1 MTGFSLM
8 RKGVVT
14 LACLVMFCGAPGRA
28 ARGPAQASALEQAR
42 TAMREGNASRAIALL
57 RPWIASHP
65 RDVTARLMLG
75 DAYGAARQPGQAE
88 AEFKA
93 VLKLS
98 PGNFAALMEL
108 GSLYAE
114 TGRFDQAEP
123 LLARASREHPSSPVA
138 RMEWAMVLAR
148 LHEYPKAAAALRG
161 VAAPSAPGQRI
172 AWERLKAS
180 IDNGLGNTTAAAA
193 DMERALKIAPHD
205 PALQLA
211 TGIVQARAG
220 HASRAIDLLGPIFR
234 ETRSL
239 QAGLPLLDATLA
251 AHRDDSQ
258 TLNAIRTLAQNSK
271 DELAVRLSLARI
283 LARHGFYGE
292 AAKDFE
298 RAAALEPGQA
308 DLLYNLALA
317 RYRAGNLEGALQ
329 SAQQAKSIE
338 DSASIES
345 LLGEIEEAKGESLA
359 AVHSMQAAVALAPG
373 NEEYRLSLGLELL
386 KHETFK
392 PALAVFEEGAQ
403 LFPES
408 LRMRVALGLTY
419 YFLEQYPRSIQT
431 LSAAARLGKDA
442 SLPLEYLGRIQLQQ
456 IVTPDAGAVKQLCG
470 YADAHPQN
478 GTLQAYCGALRV
490 RMARDQ
496 GHPPPPDAL
505 KRLRQAAKLAPKD
518 STARCEL
525 GKALDRARQW
535 PDARRELEAC
545 VRLDPNSV
553 DAHYILAGI
562 YRRLGLKDLAAKEIQ
577 LHDQAVRNMVKDNAR
592 RDRTLEKFLFTMH
605 SAPSHQA
612 PPAD

>member
-1 MTGFSLM
+1 MRGFLLV
-8 RKGVVT
+8 RKVLAT
-14 LACLVMFCGAPGRA
+14 LACLVIVGGVPGPV
-28 ARGPAQASALEQAR
+28 ARGQSQQATLEQAR
-42 TAMREGNASRAIALL
+42 TAMRQGDSSRAIALL
-57 RPWIASHP
+57 RPWVAGHP

-75 DAYGAARQPGQAE
+75 DAFRSARQPQQAE
-88 AEFKA
+88 AEFRA

-98 PGNFAALMEL
+98 PRNFAALMEL

-123 LLARASREHPSSPVA
+123 LLARASREHPASPVA

-148 LHEYPKAAAALRG
+148 LHEYPKAAAALQG
-161 VAAPSAPGQRI
+161 VPAPAAAEQRI

-180 IDNGLGNTTAAAA
+180 IDNGLGKSTAAAA
-193 DMERALKIAPHD
+193 DMERALKLAPND

-211 TGIVQARAG
+211 TGIVQVRAG
-220 HASRAIDLLGPIFR
+220 HSSRAIELLGPIFR
-234 ETRSL
+234 KTRSL
-239 QAGLPLLDATLA
+239 QAGIPLLEATLA
-251 AHRDDSQ
+251 ANRDEGQ
-258 TLNAIRTLAQNSK
+258 TLNTIRTLAQNSK
-271 DELAVRLSLARI
+271 DELSVRLSVAQI
-283 LARHGFYGE
+283 LASHGQYGE

-298 RAAALEPGQA
+298 RAAVLDPGQA

-317 RYRAGNLEGALQ
+317 RYRAGNLDGALK
-329 SAQQAKSIE
+329 SARQAKSIK

-345 LLGEIEEAKGESLA
+345 LLGEIEEGKGDSLD
-359 AVHSMQAAVALAPG
+359 AVHSMQAAVALAPD
-373 NEEYRLSLGLELL
+373 NEDYRLSLGLEFL

-392 PALAVFEEGAQ
+392 PALAVFEEGAH

-431 LSAAARLGKDA
+431 LAEAARLGKDA

-456 IVTPDAGAVKQLCG
+456 IVKPDAGAVKQLCG
-470 YADAHPQN
+470 YVDAHPGS
-478 GTLQAYCGALRV
+478 GTLQAYCGALLA

-496 GHPPPPDAL
+496 GNPPPPDAL
-505 KRLRQAAKLAPKD
+505 NRLRQAAKLGPKD

-525 GKALDRARQW
+525 GKALDWAHQW
-535 PDARRELEAC
+535 SNARRELEAC

-562 YRRLGLKDLAAKEIQ
+562 YRRLGRKDLAAKEIQ
-577 LHDQAVRNMVKDNAR
+577 LHDRAVHNMVQSNAR
-592 RDRTLEKFLFTMH
+592 RDRTLKKFLFTMH
-605 SAPSHQA
+605 SRPSHRA